1 MPTPEQQREYTRL
14 SGLLMAIGQTHY
26 RDLPK
31 GTVSL
36 SLTLITGSKRIVEC
50 HDAAGKLIGT
60 VPNDTTSPAF
70 VSDLEHAFAEETF
83 SDDSIIAIVSKR
95 EIVSRGYVA

>member
-36 SLTLITGSKRIVEC
+36 SLTLITGSKRVVEC
-50 HDAAGKLIGT
+50 KDAAGKLIGT

-83 SDDSIIAIVSKR
+83 SDDSIIAIVSNPMN
-95 EIVSRGYVA
+95 VRGVGQP